1 LGDDNPELKMVF
13 LIVRIVL
20 GLFGYLLFLQALV
33 GVPYAASDHAWGPAF
48 LALIGGI
55 FGLWLARVG
64 TYGTFSG
71 NPLPDRRS
79 DDPSAQTTL
88 KSETKPNSV

>member
-1 LGDDNPELKMVF
+1 MVF

-20 GLFGYLLFLQALV
+20 GLFGYLLVLQALV

-48 LALIGGI
+48 SMLLGGI
-55 FGLWLARVG
+55 FGVWLARVG
-64 TYGTFSG
+64 THATFSG

-79 DDPSAQTTL
+79 EDPPAQQAL
-88 KSETKPNSV
+88 KSETS